1 MKITFFS
8 VRDDEYELVKKYAKK
23 YDVEF
28 VITRDTL
35 TLDNVHLCQ
44 DSNAISIITTKTD
57 EPIIKKL
64 HDYGVSYISTRT
76 VGFDHID
83 LDACKKY
90 GIHAGNVSY
99 SLSSVAE
106 YTVMMILMSLRN
118 MKLILDRFM
127 SQDFSLS
134 HIRGK
139 ELRNLT
145 VGIIGTGRIGQEV
158 IRLLK
163 GFGCKIIAFDA
174 YPNEETRKY
183 AEYVDLDTLYRR
195 ADVISLHAPALKET
209 YHMINE
215 EALHKMKKDVVLI
228 NTARG
233 RLIDTKALIE
243 AIEDHR
249 IGYASLDVVENEHH
263 LYYKDLKNEVLDNR
277 ELAILRSFP
286 NVMLTP
292 HTAFFTHQ
300 AVSDMVEYSIVNAM
314 ATLEQRD
321 NPWLLV

>member
-8 VRDDEYELVKKYAKK
+8 VRDDEYDLVKEYAKK
-23 YDVEF
+23 YEVEL
-28 VITRDTL
+28 VTTRDAL
-35 TLDNVHLCQ
+35 TLENVDLAKGAQ
-44 DSNAISIITTKTD
+44 AVSIMTTKTD
-57 EPIIKKL
+57 EPIIEKL
-64 HDYGVSYISTRT
+64 HEYGVQYISTRT

-83 LDACKKY
+83 LNAVKKY
-90 GIHAGNVSY
+90 DMHAGNVSY

-106 YTVMMILMSLRN
+106 YTVMMILMSLRY

-127 SQDFSLS
+127 SQDFSLN
-134 HIRGK
+134 HIRGR
-139 ELRNLT
+139 ELKDLT

-163 GFGCKIIAFDA
+163 GFDCKIITYDA
-174 YPNEETRKY
+174 YPNEETKKY
-183 AEYVDLDTLYRR
+183 VEYVDLDTLYRESNI
-195 ADVISLHAPALKET
+195 ISLHAPALKDT
-209 YHMINE
+209 YHMINKE
-215 EALHKMKKDVVLI
+215 SIAKMKKDVIII

-233 RLIDTKALIE
+233 RLVNTKDLIE

-249 IGYASLDVVENEHH
+249 IGYAALDVVENEHH
-263 LYYKDLKNEVLDNR
+263 LYYKDLKNEILDNR

-314 ATLEQRD
+314 KTLDGKE
-321 NPWLLV
+321 NKWLLV